1 MQTGNCSE
9 VSALG
14 HQAVKTTTNTT
25 ILVLSSEAIVRSV
38 IQDILE
44 TKGYAVLATGD
55 LGRAVDWLK
64 NYQPDLLIIR
74 LYVEGMSGFEAAT
87 FLRTKSPGLRVL
99 MLGGLIE
106 DDRLKTR
113 VALEDFNIFPKP
125 ITATDLLNKVRD
137 MLP

>member
-1 MQTGNCSE
+1 M
-9 VSALG
+9 
-14 HQAVKTTTNTT
+14 KTTTNTT

-137 MLP
+137 VLP